1 MDLLTSKDA
10 DSDTGSSQSSEST
23 IDVDVSGP
31 IVVPCKPQHVTC
43 ESQHPTNLNIVEE
56 YPKGYPLLAAFQS
69 SEPSFSIYRSFDYL
83 HARVI
88 LNMQDE
94 LRVLEKRLGDLDN
107 NDSNSSSEDTNKCVG
122 SRDAD
127 VRRAIVEGKP
137 SQRAVLLSDICDKL
151 CRYDEILQKA
161 RGMNGFQ
168 RPSKRDWGSVG
179 RWFDGEK
186 PLSYE
191 AEGEFIRKKEDL
203 ITLRQGREWAG
214 FDGWVESSIKL
225 LPKRL
230 GRVSF
235 FNPGIYQYRY

>member
-1 MDLLTSKDA
+1 
-10 DSDTGSSQSSEST
+10 
-23 IDVDVSGP
+23 
-31 IVVPCKPQHVTC
+31 
-43 ESQHPTNLNIVEE
+43 VEE

-83 HARVI
+83 HSRVI

-94 LRVLEKRLGDLDN
+94 LRVLEKRLERLDN
-107 NDSNSSSEDTNKCVG
+107 EDSNSLSEDTNKCVR
-122 SRDAD
+122 SRDSD
-127 VRRAIVEGKP
+127 DRRARTEGKP
-137 SQRAVLLSDICDKL
+137 SQRAALLSDICDKL

-168 RPSKRDWGSVG
+168 QPSKRDWGSLR
-179 RWFDGEK
+179 RWFDDEK
-186 PLSYE
+186 PLAYE

-225 LPKRL
+225 LPERL

-235 FNPGIYQYRY
+235 FNPGIHQCRY

>member
-1 MDLLTSKDA
+1 MSKDA
-10 DSDTGSSQSSEST
+10 DSDMGASQSSGST
-23 IDVDVSGP
+23 IDMEDSG
-31 IVVPCKPQHVTC
+31 VVPCKPRYVTC
-43 ESQHPTNLNIVEE
+43 ESKHPTNLNVVEE

-107 NDSNSSSEDTNKCVG
+107 KDSNSLSEETNKCVR
-122 SRDAD
+122 SRDSD
-127 VRRAIVEGKP
+127 DRRARAEGKP
-137 SQRAVLLSDICDKL
+137 SQRAALLSDICDKL

-168 RPSKRDWGSVG
+168 RPSKRDGRSLR
-179 RWFDGEK
+179 RWFDDEN
-186 PLSYE
+186 PLAYE

-225 LPKRL
+225 LPERL
-230 GRVSF
+230 GVVSCF
-235 FNPGIYQYRY
+235 KSGIHQCRY